1 MENQPEIT
9 QAMLYKNL
17 AGELASVVLVLLL
30 TRLSI
35 A

>member
-1 MENQPEIT
+1 
-9 QAMLYKNL
+9 MLYKNL